1 MARYKKKK
9 DFGLGKA
16 TAQEKA
22 TAQRMADMAKG
33 KPSARNNASTPNK
46 LSAAMYNWAK
56 ANMSK
61 LKSPTAAQKKIFEK
75 YKAMVKA
82 GDNPANPKPKAK
94 STKQAAIKTKPK
106 MPGGSTRAEVEKSF
120 NKAKAINNF
129 VGPGGPRTRE
139 DLKRSESEYNKS
151 KPKKPKR
158 SDFRPGRAGSSS
170 FSAAMRRYRK
180 SLQQQK
186 KPVVK
191 RNRRGRRI

>member
-1 MARYKKKK
+1 MARYEKKK

-82 GDNPANPKPKAK
+82 GDNPANPKPRSKP
-94 STKQAAIKTKPK
+94 TKQTS
-106 MPGGSTRAEVEKSF
+106 ST
-120 NKAKAINNF
+120 
-129 VGPGGPRTRE
+129 
-139 DLKRSESEYNKS
+139 S
-151 KPKKPKR
+151 KP
-158 SDFRPGRAGSSS
+158 SS
-170 FSAAMRRYRK
+170 A
-180 SLQQQK
+180 K
-186 KPVVK
+186 KPVQQNKTKSIQKPAKQEKKKPMTTRYTMCSTCMHVSPALSARHQMMVRGNPPGKTRPLHFWWNLKKSPK
-191 RNRRGRRI
+191 RLKN